1 MRGTLDG
8 GTVPVD
14 HRLDRLA
21 EMARQVPAICHPNGI
36 GRALADAVGM
46 GAGPIPGGD
55 RDAGRLAQPGGQ
67 GLGLPVWRQ
76 IDALVTL
83 EVDRNGAVAPAA
95 PPGAGPG

>member
-76 IDALVTL
+76 IAVRRHANPSGGDI
-83 EVDRNGAVAPAA
+83 RNPATSA
-95 PPGAGPG
+95 